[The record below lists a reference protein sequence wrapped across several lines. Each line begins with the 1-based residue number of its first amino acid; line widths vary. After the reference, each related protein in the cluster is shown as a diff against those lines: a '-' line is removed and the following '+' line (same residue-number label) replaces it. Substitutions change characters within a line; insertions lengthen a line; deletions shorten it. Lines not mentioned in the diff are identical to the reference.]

1 MPTIEDEKTA
11 TADKSVGEIAEL
23 DTKVLPDNAYKPLK
37 GGETYRPIVPPKES
51 LPELTPRSIFWGLL
65 LCVIFTIASAY
76 SGLKVGQ
83 VMESAIPI
91 SILAIGLARLYKRRS
106 TLLENVIM
114 TGLGGVAGSV
124 VAGAIFTIPALY
136 ILQLSP
142 HPVETIFICV
152 AGGCLGVLFL
162 IPLRRYFVREQHGLL
177 PYPEATAIT
186 EVLVTG
192 EKGGSQAKL
201 LLEATAI
208 AGIYDFFVTTFQ
220 VWRETIDFQFLPV
233 MRVLAQKARMAVGF
247 DAIGFILGLGYVMGL
262 RSSLILCAGGVLSN
276 FVLVPLIW
284 FVGSHLDAAV
294 YPAAIPISKMT
305 AVEIFRNYVRFVGVG
320 AIATAGIFGIV
331 KSLRVVAGSFGIALR
346 VFRKGEAPAT
356 ERTDRDITMVSI
368 LLGVVLGAIG
378 VALLLGHLTTSWL
391 VVGIGLVLTLV
402 FSFFFASVAANAIAT
417 TARNP
422 VSGMTMLTIILSSA
436 VLLRFGVSGT
446 TGMFFVM
453 AIAGMVCTALSV
465 SGQAITDLK
474 TGYWLG
480 STPSAQEKVKFLAVV
495 AAAVAVGLTIVL
507 LARTFQ
513 FGEAMPGGVR
523 PVLASPQA
531 SIMKALVQ
539 GFMSHQPIAYLLF
552 GTGAMIALVLEMLGQ
567 PSLIFALGMYLPLE
581 LNTPALVGGFLSYF
595 VNGRAEKLNGERGKQ
610 VRAHGVIIASGLMA
624 GGALGGVFGA
634 ALRLL
639 PSYRE
644 NLVRTPF
651 YGNDRIS
658 QIVSTILF
666 TGLCAYVWFGSF
678 RGEKEIP
685 WSR

>member
-1 MPTIEDEKTA
+1 MSEVNT
-11 TADKSVGEIAEL
+11 KS
-23 DTKVLPDNAYKPLK
+23 LPENAYKPLK
-37 GGETYRPIVPPKES
+37 PGEAYQPLVGAKET
-51 LPELTPRSIFWGLL
+51 LPELTGRSIAWGMFF
-65 LCVIFTIASAY
+65 CVVFTIASAY

-106 TLLENVIM
+106 SLLENVII
-114 TGLGGVAGSV
+114 TGIGGVAGSV
-124 VAGAIFTIPALY
+124 VAGAVFTVPALY
-136 ILQLSP
+136 ILKLSP
-142 HPVETIFICV
+142 HPVETIFICL

-162 IPLRRYFVREQHGLL
+162 IPLRRYFVRERHGDL

-201 LLEATAI
+201 LLQATAV
-208 AGIYDFFVTTFQ
+208 AGVYDFLVTTFQ
-220 VWRETIDFQFLPV
+220 VWKETVDFQFVPV
-233 MRVLAQKARMAVGF
+233 VKMLSDRARMVFSF

-284 FVGSHLDAAV
+284 FVGSHLDSAV
-294 YPAAIPISKMT
+294 YPAAIPIAKMT
-305 AVEIFRNYVRFVGVG
+305 AVQIYRNYARFIGVG

-346 VFRKGEAPAT
+346 VFHKGEAAT
-356 ERTDRDITMVSI
+356 AERTDRDVSILSI
-368 LLGVVLGAIG
+368 LLGVVLGAIA
-378 VALLLGHLTTSWL
+378 VAALLGHLEASWL
-391 VVGIGLVLTLV
+391 VVGTGLGLTMV
-402 FSFFFASVAANAIAT
+402 FSFFFTSVAANAIAT

-465 SGQAITDLK
+465 SGQTITDLK

-480 STPSAQEKVKFLAVV
+480 STPSAQEKVKFLGVI
-495 AAAVAVGLTIVL
+495 AAAVAAGLTIVM

-513 FGEAMPGGVR
+513 FGEAVAGDLR

-531 SIMKALVQ
+531 SIMKALVE
-539 GFMSHQPIAYLLF
+539 GFMSHQPVAYLLF
-552 GTGAMIALVLEMLGQ
+552 GVGAMIALMLEMLGQ

-581 LNTPALVGGFLSYF
+581 LNTPALVGGFLSYWL
-595 VNGRAEKLNGERGKQ
+595 NGRAEKTSGEEGDRI
-610 VRAHGVIIASGLMA
+610 RARGVIIASGLMA

-634 ALRLL
+634 GLRLFPWYKEEL
-639 PSYRE
+639 
-644 NLVRTPF
+644 LRTPF
-651 YGNDRIS
+651 YGKDAIS
-658 QIVSTILF
+658 QTVSALF
-666 TGLCAYVWFGSF
+666 FVGLCCYVWFGALKK
-678 RGEKEIP
+678 EKETP
-685 WSR
+685 WTE

>member
-1 MPTIEDEKTA
+1 MSEVDR
-11 TADKSVGEIAEL
+11 KS
-23 DTKVLPDNAYKPLK
+23 LPENAYKPLK
-37 GGETYRPIVPPKES
+37 PGETYQPIVRPEES
-51 LPELTPRSIFWGLL
+51 LPELNGRSIGWGLFF
-65 LCVIFTIASAY
+65 CVVFTVAAAY

-91 SILAIGLARLYKRRS
+91 SILTIGLARLYKRRS
-106 TLLENVIM
+106 SLLENVII
-114 TGLGGVAGSV
+114 TGIGGVAGAV
-124 VAGAIFTIPALY
+124 VAGAVFTVPALY
-136 ILQLSP
+136 ILKLSP
-142 HPVETIFICV
+142 HRVETIFICL

-162 IPLRRYFVREQHGLL
+162 IPLRRYFVRERHGLL

-201 LLEATAI
+201 LLQATAV
-208 AGIYDFFVTTFQ
+208 AGVYDFLVTTFQ
-220 VWRETIDFQFLPV
+220 VWKEYIDFRFVPV
-233 MRVLAQKARMAVGF
+233 VRMLSERARMAFSF
-247 DAIGFILGLGYVMGL
+247 DAIGFILGLGYVIGL

-284 FVGSHLDAAV
+284 FAGSHLDTAV
-294 YPAAIPISKMT
+294 YPAAIPIAKMT
-305 AVEIFRNYVRFVGVG
+305 AVQIYRNYVRFIGVG

-346 VFRKGEAPAT
+346 VFHKGEAPT
-356 ERTDRDITMVSI
+356 TGRTDRDMSMVSI
-368 LLGVVLGAIG
+368 LLGIVLGAIG
-378 VALLLGHLTTSWL
+378 VAALLGHLDASWL
-391 VVGIGLVLTLV
+391 VVGVGLALTLV
-402 FSFFFASVAANAIAT
+402 FSFFFTSVAANAIAT

-480 STPSAQEKVKFLAVV
+480 STPSAQERVKFLGVT
-495 AAAVAVGLTIVL
+495 AAAIAVGLTIVM

-513 FGEAMPGGVR
+513 FGEAAAGDLR

-531 SIMKALVQ
+531 SIMKALVE
-539 GFMSHQPIAYLLF
+539 GFMSHQPVTYLLF
-552 GTGAMIALVLEMLGQ
+552 GIGAMVALILEMLGQ

-581 LNTPALVGGFLSYF
+581 LNTPALVGGFLSHWL
-595 VNGRAEKLNGERGKQ
+595 NRRAERLNGERGE
-610 VRAHGVIIASGLMA
+610 RLRSRGVIIASGLMA

-634 ALRLL
+634 ALRLF
-639 PSYRE
+639 PWYRE
-644 NLVRTPF
+644 ELIRTPF
-651 YGNDRIS
+651 YENEAIS
-658 QIVSTILF
+658 QIVSAIF
-666 TGLCAYVWFGSF
+666 FIGLCCYVWFGSLR
-678 RGEKEIP
+678 RGKEIP
-685 WSR
+685 WTE